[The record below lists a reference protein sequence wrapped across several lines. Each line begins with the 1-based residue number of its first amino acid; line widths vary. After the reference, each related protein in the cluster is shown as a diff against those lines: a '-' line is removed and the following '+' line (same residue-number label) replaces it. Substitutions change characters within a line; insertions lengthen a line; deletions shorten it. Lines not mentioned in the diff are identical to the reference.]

1 MDYAIVDA
9 GARHLPQLEQLE
21 RVCFSVPWT
30 AEQLRAQLP
39 DDRHVFL
46 VAERGGEV
54 LGYVGLMH
62 VLDEGYISNVA
73 VSPDCRRQGIGATL
87 IAGLMQRAGELKLA
101 FLTLEARASN
111 SPAISLY
118 EKMGFQQVG
127 RRKSYYQ
134 RPEEDAILMT
144 LFLNGGKTE

>member
-1 MDYAIVDA
+1 MDCVILDA
-9 GARHLPQLEQLE
+9 DARRLPQVERLEQQ
-21 RVCFSVPWT
+21 CFSVPWT
-30 AEQLRAQLP
+30 ERQLRAQLP

-73 VSPDCRRQGIGATL
+73 VSPEHRRQGIGEAL
-87 IAGLMQRAGELKLA
+87 IAELTRRAERLGLA

-111 SPAISLY
+111 DPAIRLY
-118 EKMGFQQVG
+118 EKMGFRQVG
-127 RRKSYYQ
+127 RRKNYYQ
-134 RPEEDAILMT
+134 RPDEDAILMT
-144 LFLNGGKTE
+144 LFLNGGETT

>member
-1 MDYAIVDA
+1 MDYAILDA
-9 GARHLPQLEQLE
+9 AARHLPQVERLEQ
-21 RVCFSVPWT
+21 RCFSVPWT
-30 AEQLRAQLP
+30 EAQLRAQLP

-54 LGYVGLMH
+54 LGYVGLIH

-73 VSPDCRRQGIGATL
+73 ESPDCRRQGIGAAL
-87 IAGLMQRAGELKLA
+87 IAELTRRAGRLELA

-111 SPAISLY
+111 APAIRLY
-118 EKMGFQQVG
+118 EKMGFRQVG
-127 RRKSYYQ
+127 RRKNYYQ

-144 LFLNGGKTE
+144 LFLR

>member
-1 MDYAIVDA
+1 MDYAILDA
-9 GARHLPQLEQLE
+9 AARHLPQVERLEQ
-21 RVCFSVPWT
+21 RCFSVPWT
-30 AEQLRAQLP
+30 EAQLRAQLP

-73 VSPDCRRQGIGATL
+73 VSPDCRRQGIGAAL
-87 IAGLMQRAGELKLA
+87 IAELTRRAGRLELA

-111 SPAISLY
+111 APAIRLY
-118 EKMGFQQVG
+118 EKMGFRQVG
-127 RRKSYYQ
+127 RRKRYYR
-134 RPEEDAILMT
+134 RPEEDAVLMT
-144 LFLNGGKTE
+144 LFLR

>member
-1 MDYAIVDA
+1 MDYAILDA
-9 GARHLPQLEQLE
+9 AARHLPQVERLEQ
-21 RVCFSVPWT
+21 RCFSVPWT
-30 AEQLRAQLP
+30 EAQLRAQLP

-73 VSPDCRRQGIGATL
+73 VSPDCRRQGIGAAL
-87 IAGLMQRAGELKLA
+87 IAELTRCAGRLELS

-111 SPAISLY
+111 APAIRLY
-118 EKMGFQQVG
+118 EKMGFRQVG
-127 RRKSYYQ
+127 RRKNYYQ

-144 LFLNGGKTE
+144 LFLR

>member
-1 MDYAIVDA
+1 MDYTILDA
-9 GARHLPQLEQLE
+9 AARHLPQVERLEQ
-21 RVCFSVPWT
+21 VCFSVPWT
-30 AEQLRAQLP
+30 EAQLRAQLP

-54 LGYVGLMH
+54 LGYVGLMD

-73 VSPDCRRQGIGATL
+73 VSPDCRRQGIGAAL
-87 IAGLMQRAGELKLA
+87 IAELIRRAGQLELA

-111 SPAISLY
+111 APAIRLY

-127 RRKSYYQ
+127 RRKNYYQ

>member
-1 MDYAIVDA
+1 MDYAILDA
-9 GARHLPQLEQLE
+9 AARHLPQVERLEQ
-21 RVCFSVPWT
+21 RCFSVPWT
-30 AEQLRAQLP
+30 EAQLRAQLP

-73 VSPDCRRQGIGATL
+73 VSPDCRRQGIGAAL
-87 IAGLMQRAGELKLA
+87 IAELTRRAGRLELA

-111 SPAISLY
+111 APAIRLY

-127 RRKSYYQ
+127 RRKRYYQ
-134 RPEEDAILMT
+134 RPEEDAVLMT
-144 LFLNGGKTE
+144 LFLR

>member
-1 MDYAIVDA
+1 MDYAILDA
-9 GARHLPQLEQLE
+9 AARHLPQVERLEQ
-21 RVCFSVPWT
+21 RCFSVPWT
-30 AEQLRAQLP
+30 EAQLRAQLP

-73 VSPDCRRQGIGATL
+73 VSPDCRRQGIGAAL
-87 IAGLMQRAGELKLA
+87 IAELTRRAGRLELS

-111 SPAISLY
+111 APAIRLY
-118 EKMGFQQVG
+118 EKMGFRQVG
-127 RRKSYYQ
+127 RRKRYYQ
-134 RPEEDAILMT
+134 RPEEDAVLMT
-144 LFLNGGKTE
+144 LFLR

>member
-1 MDYAIVDA
+1 MDYTILDA
-9 GARHLPQLEQLE
+9 AARHLPQVERLEQ
-21 RVCFSVPWT
+21 VCFSAPWT
-30 AEQLRAQLP
+30 EAQLRAQLP

-54 LGYVGLMH
+54 LGYVGLMY

-73 VSPDCRRQGIGATL
+73 VSPDCRRQGIGAAL
-87 IAGLMQRAGELKLA
+87 IAELIRRAGQLELA

-111 SPAISLY
+111 APAIRLY
-118 EKMGFQQVG
+118 EKMGFRQVG
-127 RRKSYYQ
+127 RRKNYYQ

>member
-1 MDYAIVDA
+1 MDYAILDA
-9 GARHLPQLEQLE
+9 AARHLPQVERLEQ
-21 RVCFSVPWT
+21 RCFSVPWT
-30 AEQLRAQLP
+30 EAQLRAQLP

-73 VSPDCRRQGIGATL
+73 VSPDCRRQGIGAAL
-87 IAGLMQRAGELKLA
+87 IAELTRRAERLELS

-111 SPAISLY
+111 APAIRLY
-118 EKMGFQQVG
+118 EKMGFRQVG
-127 RRKSYYQ
+127 RRKRYYQ
-134 RPEEDAILMT
+134 RPEEDAVLMT
-144 LFLNGGKTE
+144 LFLR

>member
-9 GARHLPQLEQLE
+9 AGRHLPQVERLEQA
-21 RVCFSVPWT
+21 CFSVPWT

-46 VAERGGEV
+46 VAEQGGAV

-73 VSPDCRRQGIGATL
+73 VSPEYRRQGIGEAL
-87 IAGLMQRAGELKLA
+87 IAALTLRAARLGLA
-101 FLTLEARASN
+101 FLTLEVRASN
-111 SPAISLY
+111 DPAIRLY
-118 EKMGFQQVG
+118 EKRNFRQVG
-127 RRKSYYQ
+127 RRKNYYQ
-134 RPEEDAILMT
+134 KPEEDAILMT
-144 LFLNGGKTE
+144 LFLNGGETI